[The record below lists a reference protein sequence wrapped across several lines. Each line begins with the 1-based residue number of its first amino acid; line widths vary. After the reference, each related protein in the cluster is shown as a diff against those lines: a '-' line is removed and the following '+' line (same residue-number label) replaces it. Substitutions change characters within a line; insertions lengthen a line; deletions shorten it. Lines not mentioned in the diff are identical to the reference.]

1 MNKFWATFSL
11 TYKNKVKA
19 KSFIIFT
26 AVVIILMLAASNINK
41 IIDLFDDGP
50 DKVGVVSS
58 NNQIYE
64 VIKSQGNQLDEGA
77 KFSKVSEKQAR
88 IQVES
93 EKLDKAYIIK
103 LNDNQK
109 LSGKILSKDTVSEQ
123 DKQKLK
129 ATLSTIQTQF
139 VANSL
144 DLSQGE
150 LKQLQAQSDVSSEI
164 IANNAK
170 SSNLSE
176 AQKGFNTVIV
186 YLGIMLM
193 FFIIFNYASQVAME
207 IATEKTSRVI
217 EMIITSVT
225 PVTHL
230 FAKMAGVIAV
240 ALTQISIFVI
250 VGVICFLTFD
260 IGDMLQGF
268 KVEPNE
274 LTLQLAIVG
283 FVSLIIG
290 IFSYIIL
297 ASILGSIT
305 SRIEDINQALMPMT
319 LVSMIAF
326 YISLFSVMNPDTL
339 LVKIAS
345 FIPLMSPFVMFVRA
359 STPDVATWEILVS
372 VGLSIVTI
380 FVLLWVAVR
389 SYKDTIL
396 SFDKGFI
403 GSIKRIFNKKIN
415 GLNSEVRI

>member
-1 MNKFWATFSL
+1 MSKFWATFSL

-19 KSFIIFT
+19 KSFMIFT
-26 AVVIILMLAASNINK
+26 AVVIILMLGASNINK

-58 NNQIYE
+58 NNEIYK

-77 KFSKVSEKQAR
+77 KFNKVSEKQAR
-88 IQVES
+88 SQVKS

-150 LKQLQAQSDVSSEI
+150 LKQLQAQSDVSSEV

-176 AQKGFNTVIV
+176 AQKGFNTAIV

-217 EMIITSVT
+217 EMIITSVS

-260 IGDMLQGF
+260 ISDMLQGF

-274 LTLQLAIVG
+274 LTLQLAVVG

-339 LVKIAS
+339 LVKIVS

-359 STPDVATWEILVS
+359 STPDVATWEIAVS
-372 VGLSIVTI
+372 VGLSIITI
-380 FVLLWVAVR
+380 FVLLWIAVR

-396 SFDKGFI
+396 SFDKGFV
-403 GSIKRIFNKKIN
+403 SSVKRIFNKKN
-415 GLNSEVRI
+415 

>member
-396 SFDKGFI
+396 SFDKGFM

>member
-19 KSFIIFT
+19 KSFMIFT
-26 AVVIILMLAASNINK
+26 AVVIILMLGASNINK

-58 NNQIYE
+58 NDEIYK
-64 VIKSQGNQLDEGA
+64 VIKSQGHQLDEGA

-88 IQVES
+88 SQVES

-103 LNDNQK
+103 LNDNRK
-109 LSGKILSKDTVSEQ
+109 LAGKILSKDTVSEQ

-129 ATLSTIQTQF
+129 ATLSTIQTQL

-144 DLSQGE
+144 DLSEGE
-150 LKQLQAQSDVSSEI
+150 LKQLQAQSDVSSEV

-176 AQKGFNTVIV
+176 AQKGFNTAIV

-217 EMIITSVT
+217 EMIITSVS

-230 FAKMAGVIAV
+230 FAKMVGVIAV

-260 IGDMLQGF
+260 ISDMLQGF

-339 LVKIAS
+339 LVKIVS

-359 STPDVATWEILVS
+359 STPDVATWEIVVS
-372 VGLSIVTI
+372 VGLSIITI
-380 FVLLWVAVR
+380 FVLLWIAVR

-396 SFDKGFI
+396 SFDKGFV
-403 GSIKRIFNKKIN
+403 SSMKRIFNKKN
-415 GLNSEVRI
+415 

>member
-109 LSGKILSKDTVSEQ
+109 LSGKILSKVTVSEQ

-396 SFDKGFI
+396 SFDKGFM
-403 GSIKRIFNKKIN
+403 GSIKRIFNKKN
-415 GLNSEVRI
+415 

>member
-1 MNKFWATFSL
+1 MSKFWATFSL

-19 KSFIIFT
+19 KSFMIFT
-26 AVVIILMLAASNINK
+26 AVVIILMLGASNINK
-41 IIDLFDDGP
+41 IMDLFDNGP

-58 NNQIYE
+58 NDEIYK

-77 KFSKVSEKQAR
+77 KFNKVSEKQAR
-88 IQVES
+88 SQVES

-150 LKQLQAQSDVSSEI
+150 LKQLQAQSDVSSEV

-176 AQKGFNTVIV
+176 AQKGFNTAIV

-217 EMIITSVT
+217 EMIITSVS

-260 IGDMLQGF
+260 ISDMLQGF

-274 LTLQLAIVG
+274 LTLQLAVVG

-339 LVKIAS
+339 LVKIVS

-359 STPDVATWEILVS
+359 STPDVATWEIVVS
-372 VGLSIVTI
+372 VGLSIITI
-380 FVLLWVAVR
+380 FVLLWIAVR

-396 SFDKGFI
+396 SFDKGFV
-403 GSIKRIFNKKIN
+403 SSVKRIFNKKN
-415 GLNSEVRI
+415 

>member
-1 MNKFWATFSL
+1 MSKFWATFSL

-26 AVVIILMLAASNINK
+26 AVVIILMLGVSNINK

-58 NNQIYE
+58 NDEIYK

-77 KFSKVSEKQAR
+77 KFNKVSEKQAR
-88 IQVES
+88 SQVES

-150 LKQLQAQSDVSSEI
+150 LKQLQAQSDVSSEV

-176 AQKGFNTVIV
+176 AQKGFNTAIV

-217 EMIITSVT
+217 EMIITSVS

-260 IGDMLQGF
+260 ISDMLQGF

-274 LTLQLAIVG
+274 LTLQLAVVG

-326 YISLFSVMNPDTL
+326 YISIFSVMNPDTL
-339 LVKIAS
+339 LVKIVS

-359 STPDVATWEILVS
+359 STPDVATWEIAVS
-372 VGLSIVTI
+372 VGLSIITI
-380 FVLLWVAVR
+380 FVLLWIAVR

-396 SFDKGFI
+396 SFDKGFV
-403 GSIKRIFNKKIN
+403 SSMKRIFNKKIN
-415 GLNSEVRI
+415 N